1 MKILLVE
8 DDDFKSSAI
17 MKLAEELV
25 DNLDFIV
32 KTNVYDAQGY
42 LYRRTQD
49 LPDKII
55 LDMSLPMHSPK
66 VGEGDPLSMLVGGL
80 EVLFLIK
87 SEGLIEIPLV
97 ILTQYPD
104 IEIEG
109 EYVPI
114 VEAAQRI
121 EDVYEIPNVSVVNY
135 INDEVSSDAKWKVE
149 LERFL
154 KV

>member
-1 MKILLVE
+1 
-8 DDDFKSSAI
+8 
-17 MKLAEELV
+17 
-25 DNLDFIV
+25 
-32 KTNVYDAQGY
+32 
-42 LYRRTQD
+42 
-49 LPDKII
+49 P
-55 LDMSLPMHSPK
+55 
-66 VGEGDPLSMLVGGL
+66 VGGL

>member
-66 VGEGDPLSMLVGGL
+66 VGEGDPLSMPV
-80 EVLFLIK
+80 
-87 SEGLIEIPLV
+87 
-97 ILTQYPD
+97 
-104 IEIEG
+104 
-109 EYVPI
+109 
-114 VEAAQRI
+114 
-121 EDVYEIPNVSVVNY
+121 
-135 INDEVSSDAKWKVE
+135 
-149 LERFL
+149 
-154 KV
+154 